1 MRGIRGGREL
11 VRIAILTVDC
21 HQAENEDEKRVK
33 EQRER
38 RKQYP
43 VLFPASVEGV
53 EAIGAVEG
61 RSTAN

>member
-1 MRGIRGGREL
+1 MRGIWGGREL

-21 HQAENEDEKRVK
+21 HQTENEDEKRVK

-38 RKQYP
+38 ERRKQHP
-43 VLFPASVEGV
+43 VLFPASVEGG
-53 EAIGAVEG
+53 ESYRSR